1 MPKVKSYSIDPRE
14 KRRIVSDLF
23 ELIVSLR
30 NKEETVEFLIGL
42 LTPSEILMIAR
53 RIQIAK
59 MLLEED
65 NYEVIRKK
73 LKVSHQTINKVEHW
87 LRGDE
92 KKSHSIQSKIEKIKN
107 AKREYRAPKSSNLL
121 DCYAHHRFLKELLG

>member
-14 KRRIVSDLF
+14 KRIIISDLF
-23 ELIVSLR
+23 EIIVNLR
-30 NKEETVEFLIGL
+30 NKEETLEFLIGL

-53 RIQIAK
+53 RIQIAR

-87 LRGDE
+87 LR
-92 KKSHSIQSKIEKIKN
+92 
-107 AKREYRAPKSSNLL
+107 EYETIKSSSLL
-121 DCYAHHRFLKELLG
+121 DRYAHHRFLKELLS

>member
-14 KRRIVSDLF
+14 KRIIISDLF
-23 ELIVSLR
+23 EIIVNLR
-30 NKEETVEFLIGL
+30 NKEETLEFLIGL

-53 RIQIAK
+53 RIQIAR

-87 LRGDE
+87 LRGDG
-92 KKSHSIQSKIEKIKN
+92 KKSQSIQNKIEKIKR
-107 AKREYRAPKSSNLL
+107 AKREYKTIKSSSLL
-121 DCYAHHRFLKELLG
+121 DRYAHHRFLKELLS